1 MFWKWKMFN
10 AETLGWE
17 LTCII
22 ALDQRGKCPAWQ
34 RELAQLWEAE
44 DPRGL
49 QKEGWAGCERPWS
62 HGKAWTL
69 GKSEVGRSGS
79 FIQRKCMTSLLF

>member
-49 QKEGWAGCERPWS
+49 
-62 HGKAWTL
+62 
-69 GKSEVGRSGS
+69 
-79 FIQRKCMTSLLF
+79 